1 LLGAAAAIV
10 EALLKVGRAALKPH
24 GGSRKLTPVLTLPI
38 DVGQSASARAF
49 VPKYVAVAISRTGDQ
64 EVRMSM
70 LKVIEVLA
78 ESNKSWEDAAQE
90 AVTNASKTVRNVKS
104 IWIDNFEAT
113 VKDGKMKNYRINA
126 KVSFVLD

>member
-1 LLGAAAAIV
+1 M
-10 EALLKVGRAALKPH
+10 
-24 GGSRKLTPVLTLPI
+24 
-38 DVGQSASARAF
+38 SA
-49 VPKYVAVAISRTGDQ
+49 
-64 EVRMSM
+64 

-90 AVTNASKTVRNVKS
+90 AVTTASKTVRNVKS

-113 VKDGKMKNYRINA
+113 VEDGKLKSYRINA